1 MPGPFYPFVA
11 SLVFGDPWDLGR
23 LNRQF
28 LSSTLSL
35 AGTNFVTC
43 KPSTLIRSGWKKWLF
58 PTSFSN
64 FSASGYCLG
73 FGVDQLGCLYWDSK
87 LLPAILID

>member
-1 MPGPFYPFVA
+1 MLGPFCPFAA
-11 SLVFGDPWDLGR
+11 SLVFGAPWGLGQ

-35 AGTNFVTC
+35 AGTNFVRG
-43 KPSTLIRSGWKKWLF
+43 KPSTLIRSGWRKWLF

-64 FSASGYCLG
+64 FSAAGY
-73 FGVDQLGCLYWDSK
+73 
-87 LLPAILID
+87 